1 MRPSDLL
8 RYGLWAAVAATAA
21 RNRKEYGVPTAWL
34 THLAGNTFTLF
45 LPELLR
51 LVPVPTDG
59 NSRGTTTFDAL
70 LRTLDLRARQDPNY
84 AVYVA
89 PLALGFIFS
98 HPDYSIYH
106 GPWAERNVLG
116 FRADSIPHSTAAYAL
131 ARLISE
137 SLLSLH
143 EELPASSP
151 LAQPVS
157 WAAGHVDAIAVGSVL
172 LVTLIWEVSE
182 YLAQAAEMA
191 ATGKS
196 AEEVNM
202 QWSVPDAITDTISN
216 AAGLLAAIVV
226 RHRAARLREACTPLS
241 TITAP

>member
-106 GPWAERNVLG
+106 GPWAERSVFG
-116 FRADSIPHSTAAYAL
+116 FGADSIPHSTAAYAL
-131 ARLISE
+131 ARLMSE
-137 SLLSLH
+137 SLLSLDQ
-143 EELPASSP
+143 ELPASSP

-157 WAAGHVDAIAVGSVL
+157 WAAGRVDAIAAGSVL

-216 AAGLLAAIVV
+216 VAGLLAAIVV
-226 RHRAARLREACTPLS
+226 RHLAARSREAPPPLS